1 MDENI
6 VYFML
11 DIMITNNSIPTN
23 SEIPTPFHAKKEQW
37 LSHFKRVAYVGDHT
51 LYTCEYMWWCER
63 WVCVR
68 YFSEPCSSFSS
79 FTWLSLVLLI
89 FFLNKIIYLFIYEHL
104 VRVETAWNWMME
116 YESDRPNI
124 TFCSYFHVLCHICD
138 IYWQLLHFKTL
149 IIIRKKFTSKLV

>member
-51 LYTCEYMWWCER
+51 LYTCEYVMMWKMSLREIFLWAMLKFLFFYMVE
-63 WVCVR
+63 
-68 YFSEPCSSFSS
+68 FS
-79 FTWLSLVLLI
+79 VVD
-89 FFLNKIIYLFIYEHL
+89 FFF
-104 VRVETAWNWMME
+104 
-116 YESDRPNI
+116 
-124 TFCSYFHVLCHICD
+124 
-138 IYWQLLHFKTL
+138 
-149 IIIRKKFTSKLV
+149 